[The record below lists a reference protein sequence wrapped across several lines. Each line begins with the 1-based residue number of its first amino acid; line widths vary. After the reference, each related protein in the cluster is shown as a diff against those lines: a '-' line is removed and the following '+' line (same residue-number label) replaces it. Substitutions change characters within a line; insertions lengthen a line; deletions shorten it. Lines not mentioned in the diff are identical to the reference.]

1 MTQYYSSQLP
11 SSFELVMIFHRQ
23 EILQAERDL
32 SSKSQLNSEERMLH
46 SESDVE
52 EIIITEEEIKK
63 LFECSE
69 EEMDKIG
76 W

>member
-1 MTQYYSSQLP
+1 
-11 SSFELVMIFHRQ
+11 MIFHRQ